1 VIGLGVSVEDKIELF
16 RNVVFREIEESVSAK
31 KLKATEVFEQ
41 EKSRCIA
48 EAESKRHH
56 IIEEAVKKAD
66 KEKQQLIAK
75 AKSQVYRKI
84 LDKKQQF
91 IIELT
96 EILMQKA
103 GRFVAE
109 EEYKGYLSKS
119 LDKAGVIFE
128 DSASVQL
135 YFTKRDL
142 EAFGEFIGT
151 SISVGKLKGKCLL
164 KEAEQ
169 NIIGGFYAEDGNEE
183 MQVDYTLKSMIVE
196 NHELI
201 GSYISRKFDEVQT
214 DGY

>member
-1 VIGLGVSVEDKIELF
+1 
-16 RNVVFREIEESVSAK
+16 
-31 KLKATEVFEQ
+31 
-41 EKSRCIA
+41 
-48 EAESKRHH
+48 
-56 IIEEAVKKAD
+56 
-66 KEKQQLIAK
+66 
-75 AKSQVYRKI
+75 
-84 LDKKQQF
+84 
-91 IIELT
+91 
-96 EILMQKA
+96 MQKA
-103 GRFVAE
+103 SRFVAE

-151 SISVGKLKGKCLL
+151 SISTGKLKGKCLL

-183 MQVDYTLKSMIVE
+183 MQVDYTLKSLIVE